1 MFGLF
6 KSKTEEQKLRERYEK
21 LMAESYTLSH
31 TNRKASDQKVA
42 EADSVMKQLE
52 LLKQKQN

>member
-21 LMAESYTLSH
+21 LMGESYKLSH
-31 TNRKASDQKVA
+31 SNRQASDQKAA
-42 EADSVMKQLE
+42 EADDIMKQLE
-52 LLKQKQN
+52 GLKQKP